1 VGYREVE
8 SVVRERPDVAMAAMR
23 VLANRLAEASRQHGE
38 VEQEV

>member
-23 VLANRLAEASRQHGE
+23 VLAKRLAEASRQHGE